1 MNELITK
8 ELLKSWEACKNGFD
22 KFNELFPNG
31 ATLEQAMAGLDAAGD
46 GFGCK
51 DHDDW
56 SYWLF
61 KKCQHNKVFK
71 ELTASGYRNS
81 GYRNSGDRNSGDRN
95 SGDRNSGNNN
105 SGDRNSGD
113 NNSGYKNSGYKNS
126 GYRNSGDNNSGNRNS
141 GDNNTGYNNTGY
153 NNSGNNNTGY
163 NNSGNN
169 NSGNN
174 NTGFF
179 NSQTPTSI
187 MVFNRP
193 CDIKTFECYKFPR
206 FVHFDLAYWVDASK
220 MTEAEKIADP
230 NFYLRGGQL
239 KTKNYKEAFIE
250 SYEKS
255 DKTDRARI
263 KDCPNFDADVF
274 FEISG
279 IDLR

>member
-1 MNELITK
+1 MTELITK
-8 ELLKSWEACKNGFD
+8 ELLKSWDACKNGFD

-31 ATLEQAMAGLDAAGD
+31 ATLEQAMAGLDDSGD

-61 KKCQHNKVFK
+61 KNCQDNKMFK
-71 ELTASGYRNS
+71 ELTASGY
-81 GYRNSGDRNSGDRN
+81 
-95 SGDRNSGNNN
+95 
-105 SGDRNSGD
+105 
-113 NNSGYKNSGYKNS
+113 
-126 GYRNSGDNNSGNRNS
+126 
-141 GDNNTGYNNTGY
+141 NNTGYNNTGY
-153 NNSGNNNTGY
+153 NNSGNWNSGDNNSGY
-163 NNSGNN
+163 NNSGNWNSGNN
-169 NSGNN
+169 NSGYRNSGDGNSGNNNSGYRNSGDGNSGDNNSGDN
-174 NTGFF
+174 NTGNNNSGNKNSGCF

-187 MVFNRP
+187 MVFNKP
-193 CDIKTFECYKFPR
+193 CNIKTFEGYQLPS
-206 FVHFDLAYWVDASK
+206 FVHFDLTYWVEALK
-220 MTEAEKIADP
+220 MTEEEKLADP

-239 KTKNYKEAFIE
+239 KTKTYKEAFIE

-263 KDCPNFDADVF
+263 KDCPNFDADIF

>member
-1 MNELITK
+1 MTELITK
-8 ELLKSWEACKNGFD
+8 ELLKSWSACKDGLD

-31 ATLEQAMAGLDAAGD
+31 ETLEQAMAGLDDSGD

-61 KKCQHNKVFK
+61 KKCRKHDVFK
-71 ELTASGYRNS
+71 AVIASGYK
-81 GYRNSGDRNSGDRN
+81 
-95 SGDRNSGNNN
+95 NSGN
-105 SGDRNSGD
+105 
-113 NNSGYKNSGYKNS
+113 NNSGYKNSGNNNS
-126 GYRNSGDNNSGNRNS
+126 GNRNSGDNNSGNWNSGNWNS

-153 NNSGNNNTGY
+153 NNSGY

-174 NTGFF
+174 NSGNNNRGNNNSGNNNSGNRNSGFF

-187 MVFNRP
+187 MVFNKP
-193 CDIKTFECYKFPR
+193 CGIKTFEGYQLPS
-206 FVHFDLAYWVDASK
+206 FVHFDLTYWVDASK

-239 KTKNYKEAFIE
+239 KTKTYKEAFIE

-263 KDCPNFDADVF
+263 KDCPNFDADIF

>member
-1 MNELITK
+1 MTELITK
-8 ELLKSWEACKNGFD
+8 ELLKSWDACKNGFD

-31 ATLEQAMAGLDAAGD
+31 ATLEQAMAGLDDSGD

-61 KKCQHNKVFK
+61 KKCQNNNIFK
-71 ELTASGYRNS
+71 EATASGYR
-81 GYRNSGDRNSGDRN
+81 
-95 SGDRNSGNNN
+95 
-105 SGDRNSGD
+105 
-113 NNSGYKNSGYKNS
+113 
-126 GYRNSGDNNSGNRNS
+126 
-141 GDNNTGYNNTGY
+141 NTGYNNTGY
-153 NNSGNNNTGY
+153 NNSGYNNSGNNNSGTNNSGYRNTGYNNTGYNNTGDNNSGY

-174 NTGFF
+174 NSGTNNSGNNNSGNNNSGYF
-179 NSQTPTSI
+179 NSQIPTSI
-187 MVFNRP
+187 IVFNKP
-193 CDIKTFECYKFPR
+193 CDIKTFEGYQLPS
-206 FVHFDLAYWVDASK
+206 FVHFDLTYWVEASK
-220 MTEAEKIADP
+220 MTEEEKLADP

-263 KDCPNFDADVF
+263 KDCPNFDADIF